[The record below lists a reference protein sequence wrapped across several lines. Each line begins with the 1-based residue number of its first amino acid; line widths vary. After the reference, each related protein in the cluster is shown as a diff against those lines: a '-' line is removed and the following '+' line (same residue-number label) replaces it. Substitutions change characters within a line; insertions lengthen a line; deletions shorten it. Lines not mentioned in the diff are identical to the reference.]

1 MSWVILFRA
10 FSAKKKNVYTCRPI
24 RSEIQTIEVIPGL
37 LPLDEINQNIIYKL
51 EPLPDSITWAEIS
64 LDEKTGKISI
74 SSVNNEKGNQIFS
87 IIADDGQKENNLF
100 SQNFNLIIDQ
110 PYRIVVDLNFD
121 GALP

>member
-1 MSWVILFRA
+1 
-10 FSAKKKNVYTCRPI
+10 
-24 RSEIQTIEVIPGL
+24 
-37 LPLDEINQNIIYKL
+37 
-51 EPLPDSITWAEIS
+51 